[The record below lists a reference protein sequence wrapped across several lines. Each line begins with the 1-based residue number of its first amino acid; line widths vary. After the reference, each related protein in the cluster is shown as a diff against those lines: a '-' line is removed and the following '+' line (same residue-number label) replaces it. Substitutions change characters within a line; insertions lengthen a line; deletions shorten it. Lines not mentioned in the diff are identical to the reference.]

1 MSPLLNIENLARNH
15 IKMISETAGSN
26 GPKLWL
32 NDLYMV
38 PFQNYIRQPCPPKK
52 MAAIA
57 KNRRFAKIHLKNN
70 FL

>member
-1 MSPLLNIENLARNH
+1 
-15 IKMISETAGSN
+15 MISETAGSN

-57 KNRRFAKIHLKNN
+57 KHRRFAKIHLKII
-70 FL
+70 FSDWAQTMVEWFSDGPL